1 MILSPDLDQV
11 VKSEC
16 WSLALC
22 VCVYVCVCVC
32 ECVCVYVCMCVS
44 VGVWHCVC
52 VCGVCGVV
60 PLCLWLMS
68 PGLQI
73 AVRGN
78 LRRLFNVPVETFLIR
93 IFQPVLAAGTV

>member
-11 VKSEC
+11 VKGEC

-22 VCVYVCVCVC
+22 VCVCVC
-32 ECVCVYVCMCVS
+32 ECVYVCMCVS

-52 VCGVCGVV
+52 VCGVVSKV

-78 LRRLFNVPVETFLIR
+78 LRRLFNVLVETFQL
-93 IFQPVLAAGTV
+93 LCGEYM